1 MFHVV
6 VIAWLMKL
14 LLLLLS
20 GRGVLVITQPLVS
33 EVQVHFV
40 LIKEFLAL
48 NNVLSPRDLRV
59 KPLEV
64 RVVVLVSSW
73 TYRRERMI
81 TLVVV
86 TIVYYSLL
94 LV

>member
-1 MFHVV
+1 
-6 VIAWLMKL
+6 MKL
-14 LLLLLS
+14 LLLLLC

-40 LIKEFLAL
+40 LIKEFLPL

-86 TIVYYSLL
+86 VTIVYYSLL

>member
-1 MFHVV
+1 
-6 VIAWLMKL
+6 MKL